1 MTPTDRFDQHIRRE
15 RAGLLAFVRSRLDDP
30 DLAEDVLQD
39 SLLRA
44 VRAAPDLRDGE
55 KMTSW
60 LWQVVRNAVT
70 DTYRRRATAARLG
83 DAYAAEVR
91 AEADAMTPDEEARAC
106 ACIAALVPALT
117 PSYAAVVEADLGGAD
132 EGALADRLGIT
143 KNNLKVRRHRAH
155 RQLRERVEQTC
166 RACAAHGCVD
176 CTCRLSTPEPSAPP
190 NP

>member
-1 MTPTDRFDQHIRRE
+1 MAPSPSRRLEDHILRE
-15 RAGLLAFVRSRLDDP
+15 RAGLLAFVRSKLDDS

-44 VRAAPDLRDGE
+44 VRAAPDLRDDE

-60 LWQVVRNAVT
+60 LYQVVRNAVT
-70 DTYRRRATAARLG
+70 DTYRRRATAARHH
-83 DAYAAEVR
+83 DAYEADVRAGAAE
-91 AEADAMTPDEEARAC
+91 MTPEDEARAC
-106 ACIAALVPALT
+106 ACLLTLVPALK
-117 PSYAAVVEADLGGAD
+117 PEYAAVVEADLSGGD

-166 RACAAHGCVD
+166 RSCAAHGCVD
-176 CTCRLSTPEPSAPP
+176 CTCRQAPEPTPP

>member
-1 MTPTDRFDQHIRRE
+1 MTTTDRLDDHVRRE
-15 RAGLLAFVRSRLDDP
+15 RAGLLAFVRSKLDDP

-44 VRAAPDLRDGE
+44 VRGAPELRDDE

-60 LWQVVRNAVT
+60 LYQVVRNAVT
-70 DTYRRRATAARLG
+70 DTYRRRATSARHH
-83 DAYAAEVR
+83 DTYEADVRAAAE
-91 AEADAMTPDEEARAC
+91 MTPEDEARAC
-106 ACIAALVPALT
+106 ACLLTLVPALK
-117 PSYAAVVEADLGGAD
+117 PEYAAVVEADLSGAD
-132 EGALADRLGIT
+132 EGDLADRLGIT

-166 RACAAHGCVD
+166 RSCAAHGCVD
-176 CTCRLSTPEPSAPP
+176 CSCRQPPQPTPP